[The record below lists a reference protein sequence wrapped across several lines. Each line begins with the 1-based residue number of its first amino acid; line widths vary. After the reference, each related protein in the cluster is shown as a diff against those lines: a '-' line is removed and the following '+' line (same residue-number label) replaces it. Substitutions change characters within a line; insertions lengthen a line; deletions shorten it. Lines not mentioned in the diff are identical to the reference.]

1 MILTLKHTKALR
13 NSTHSPLDSTGSVT
27 ESTTS
32 SAGNEESNQVI
43 DNIDVSKDDSAK
55 EVNISNSLDENK
67 LDTSKNISVMDVSST
82 NDDITDES
90 GKFKKNTSIVYLF
103 D

>member
-1 MILTLKHTKALR
+1 M
-13 NSTHSPLDSTGSVT
+13 DSTGSIT

-32 SAGNEESNQVI
+32 SAANEESNQVI
-43 DNIDVSKDDSAK
+43 DNIDVSKDDESAK
-55 EVNISNSLDENK
+55 EVYISNSLDENK
-67 LDTSKNISVMDVSST
+67 LDSSKSISAMDVSST

-90 GKFKKNTSIVYLF
+90 GKFIKDTLIISLF